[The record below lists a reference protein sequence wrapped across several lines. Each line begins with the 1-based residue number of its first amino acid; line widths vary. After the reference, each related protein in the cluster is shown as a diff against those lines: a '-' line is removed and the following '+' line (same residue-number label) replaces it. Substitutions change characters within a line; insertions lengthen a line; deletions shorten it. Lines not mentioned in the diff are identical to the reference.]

1 MSSALYAL
9 NSAKNMLTQSNL
21 RTLYYA
27 LLSPYIEYGISLW
40 GSASKS
46 NINPLYEKQKKA
58 IRIIT
63 KANYNSPTQPLF
75 KEQNIIT
82 LEDVFKL
89 NVCKFMYDYHNHNL
103 PNSLLNL
110 FVANNDIHTHNTH
123 HSNDPHI
130 RGAVLLKLD
139 KVLLTGDL
147 TYGTHCPL
155 ILQNCPKNTYLSNTY
170 VKCS

>member
-1 MSSALYAL
+1 
-9 NSAKNMLTQSNL
+9 MLSKSNL

-27 LLSPYIEYGISLW
+27 LLSPYIEYGISLR

-46 NINPLYEKQKKA
+46 NINPLYVKQKKA

-63 KANYNSPTQPLF
+63 KASYNSHTQPLF
-75 KEQNIIT
+75 KEQKIIT

-103 PNSLLNL
+103 PKSLLNL
-110 FVANNDIHTHNTH
+110 FVANNDILAIWMIHT
-123 HSNDPHI
+123 SG
-130 RGAVLLKLD
+130 GAVHFKLD

-155 ILQNCPKNTYLSNTY
+155 ILGNCPKNTYLSNTY
-170 VKCS
+170 VNCS